1 MNLRTLLLYNK
12 QICTILV
19 TTRCLVES
27 GSASFT
33 NSHQNRFCRGND
45 PRAQCCDV
53 CQVLK
58 SICAWRFRLGNLSC
72 CALGWE
78 NQKVLLILLFYIFP
92 FSTTWLQGVLTNVK
106 MKWIRKSI
114 RSKNT
119 QIPETHHLF
128 YTHLLYCIENPLPNL
143 VFPVKKMT
151 GILNC
156 L

>member
-78 NQKVLLILLFYIFP
+78 NQKVLLILLFYIFHSQP
-92 FSTTWLQGVLTNVK
+92 LGYKVSWQMSRWNEKEKALDLKTHKSQRPIIYFTHICCTVLKILYQIWCSQSKKWLA
-106 MKWIRKSI
+106 
-114 RSKNT
+114 
-119 QIPETHHLF
+119 F
-128 YTHLLYCIENPLPNL
+128 
-143 VFPVKKMT
+143 
-151 GILNC
+151 
-156 L
+156 